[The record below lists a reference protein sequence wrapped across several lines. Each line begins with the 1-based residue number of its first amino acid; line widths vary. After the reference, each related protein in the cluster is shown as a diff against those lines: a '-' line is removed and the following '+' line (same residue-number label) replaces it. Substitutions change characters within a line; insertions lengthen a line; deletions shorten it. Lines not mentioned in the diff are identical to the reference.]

1 MGRLVLLC
9 SVLALIC
16 ATAPARAGEFW
27 PCYDTQ
33 YWCTRDAIYHEFKLI
48 ARLEANP
55 DIDDGI
61 KGPAI
66 TASRAEIH
74 RLRATIHEPPP
85 RDWAT
90 IASPPRAWAAPCC
103 YSRRRLY
110 IR

>member
-9 SVLALIC
+9 GVLALIC
-16 ATAPARAGEFW
+16 AAAPARAGEFW

-48 ARLEANP
+48 ARLEAKP

-66 TASRAEIH
+66 TGARAEIH

-85 RDWAT
+85 RDWA
-90 IASPPRAWAAPCC
+90 APCC
-103 YSRRRLY
+103 YTRRRLY